1 MSGLC
6 NSARIDKLLKAH
18 RSYRHTGGDCLICK
32 EGAEA
37 TKAQLVAESQ
47 SQVGRKL
54 VAAFI
59 LGLGQEQSGQ
69 AIFRTDDNSDQ
80 VEDRLLELCGYFGS
94 FTDACRIAVV
104 ERADQLY
111 AFVTSQP
118 WEEGVCDLAG
128 VCSEVKIKGG
138 TQP

>member
-1 MSGLC
+1 M
-6 NSARIDKLLKAH
+6 
-18 RSYRHTGGDCLICK
+18 
-32 EGAEA
+32 
-37 TKAQLVAESQ
+37 
-47 SQVGRKL
+47 

-59 LGLGQEQSGQ
+59 LGLGQEQSGPT
-69 AIFRTDDNSDQ
+69 IFRTDDNSHQ

-138 TQP
+138 IQP

>member
-1 MSGLC
+1 M
-6 NSARIDKLLKAH
+6 
-18 RSYRHTGGDCLICK
+18 
-32 EGAEA
+32 
-37 TKAQLVAESQ
+37 
-47 SQVGRKL
+47 

-59 LGLGQEQSGQ
+59 LGLGREQSGQ
-69 AIFRTDDNSDQ
+69 TIFRTDDNSNQ

-128 VCSEVKIKGG
+128 VCSEVKIKREI
-138 TQP
+138 QP